1 MAKKSKANSSPLS
14 SKTSSMNKSPTNWH
28 KESKMRMPDVPN
40 VAVDS
45 NGKVKV
51 TVWAYRKL
59 TEDEL
64 HLQVVT
70 FCDKRKSK
78 QVLNMT
84 SGQPLEQ

>member
-1 MAKKSKANSSPLS
+1 MQ
-14 SKTSSMNKSPTNWH
+14 
-28 KESKMRMPDVPN
+28 MPDVPN

-64 HLQVVT
+64 RLQVIT
-70 FCDKRKSK
+70 FLRQKKIKAGYEYD
-78 QVLNMT
+78 VWT
-84 SGQPLEQ
+84 TIGATE